1 MAVSRLRGSSGTL
14 AAMESS
20 ELQSLP
26 ARLTLISHAATL
38 AVKRAS
44 FPLDEPVI
52 GEELQKIAT
61 FGWTAPRA
69 QQVCSGPE
77 TRVQQTA
84 EALGLD
90 WTVAS
95 EIADVNYGIWSGKG
109 IEEVHALDP
118 IGLAAWLT
126 DVEAA
131 PHGGE
136 SFRQV
141 IERIGNWMENQTHA
155 GHTLAVTHPAVVRAA
170 ILYAMQAPPSSF
182 WRLEIAPLSI
192 TDLRY
197 NGRLWTVRSIGSPL
211 YRS

>member
-1 MAVSRLRGSSGTL
+1 MAVSRLRGDGGTL

-20 ELQSLP
+20 EPQSPP

-52 GEELQKIAT
+52 DEEMQKVEAIA
-61 FGWTAPRA
+61 WTAPRTH
-69 QQVCSGPE
+69 QICCGPE
-77 TRVQQTA
+77 KRVQQTA
-84 EALGLD
+84 KALGLD
-90 WTVAS
+90 WTVTS

-141 IERIGNWMENQTHA
+141 IERIGNWMENQTRA

-197 NGRLWTVRSIGSPL
+197 NGRLWTVRSTGSAL
-211 YRS
+211 YKT